1 MRRLLRTVSNSIMER
16 MSRYLVVLALLL
28 SPTIARAQPATSCAP
43 LFANGQAPALL
54 NARLAERTQSLCYS
68 AYAVMDSGVTRGA
81 LWSAE
86 HPTAEGLAGAR
97 QTRRVNL
104 FHPDDSLPPA
114 DRSELADYVRSGYDR
129 GHMTPSGD
137 MPDPVAQQQ
146 SFSLANIV
154 PQTAQLNRGV
164 WERIE
169 STVRTAVKRAGEAY
183 VVTGPAFQG
192 ANLQQIGGRVLVP
205 TSTWKAI
212 YIPATGDV
220 GAWSCTN
227 TATPVCTVLSVAAL
241 AAQTGV
247 DPFPGLSQS
256 IKATLGRLPVPRSA
270 RNR

>member
-1 MRRLLRTVSNSIMER
+1 VGLGDAYDWQGQPRIRSVDSLQGVLQSSGRGEDAAAPYLRPSEQ
-16 MSRYLVVLALLL
+16 L
-28 SPTIARAQPATSCAP
+28 SKAKRDRPFHG
-43 LFANGQAPALL
+43 L
-54 NARLAERTQSLCYS
+54 
-68 AYAVMDSGVTRGA
+68 TRGA

-86 HPTAEGLAGAR
+86 HPTAAGLAAAR

-104 FHPDDSLPPA
+104 FHPEFALPAA
-114 DRSELADYVRSGYDR
+114 DRAELADYARSGFDR

-154 PQTAQLNRGV
+154 PQAAKLNRGV

-169 STVRTAVKRAGEAY
+169 SAVRTLVNRRGEAY

-192 ANLQQIGGRVLVP
+192 ANFQQIGGRVLVP
-205 TSTWKAI
+205 SSTLKEI
-212 YIPATGDV
+212 YVPATGDV

-227 TATPVCTVLSVAAL
+227 TATPACTVLSVADL

-256 IKATLGRLPVPRSA
+256 VKETLGRLPVPRSA

>member
-1 MRRLLRTVSNSIMER
+1 MFRILA
-16 MSRYLVVLALLL
+16 VLALLL
-28 SPTIARAQPATSCAP
+28 SPAIASAEPAASCAP
-43 LFANGQAPALL
+43 LFAGGQAPALL
-54 NARLAERTQSLCYS
+54 NTRLAERTQSLCYR
-68 AYAVMDSGVTRGA
+68 AYAVLDSGITRGA

-86 HPTAEGLAGAR
+86 HPTADVLDATR

-104 FHPDDSLPPA
+104 FHPEYALPSE
-114 DRSELADYVRSGYDR
+114 DRAEVADYVRSGFDR

-169 STVRTAVKRAGEAY
+169 SAVRTLVKRRGEAY

-205 TSTWKAI
+205 SSTWKAI
-212 YIPATGDV
+212 YVPATGDT

-227 TATPVCTVLSVAAL
+227 TATPACTVLSVADL

-256 IKATLGRLPVPRSA
+256 VKATLGRLPVPRSA

>member
-1 MRRLLRTVSNSIMER
+1 MFRHLA
-16 MSRYLVVLALLL
+16 VLALLL
-28 SPTIARAQPATSCAP
+28 SPAIARAQPVASCTP
-43 LFANGQAPALL
+43 LFASGQPPALL
-54 NARLAERTQSLCYS
+54 NARLAERTTPICYR
-68 AYAVMDSGVTRGA
+68 AYAVLDSGVTRGA

-86 HPTAEGLAGAR
+86 HPTADVLEAAR

-104 FHPDDSLPPA
+104 FHPEYALTSDDRA
-114 DRSELADYVRSGYDR
+114 ELADYARSGFDR

-169 STVRTAVKRAGEAY
+169 SIVRTVVKRTGEAY

-212 YIPATGDV
+212 YVPATGDA

-227 TATPVCTVLSVAAL
+227 TTVPACTVLSVADL
-241 AAQTGV
+241 AAQTGL

-256 IKATLGRLPVPRSA
+256 VKATLGRLPVPRPP
-270 RNR
+270 RKR

>member
-1 MRRLLRTVSNSIMER
+1 MLRQVA
-16 MSRYLVVLALLL
+16 LLALLI
-28 SPTIARAQPATSCAP
+28 SPAAARAEPMGSCAP
-43 LFANGQAPALL
+43 LFVNGHAPVLL
-54 NARLAERTQSLCYS
+54 NARLAERTHALCDR
-68 AYAVMDSGVTRGA
+68 AYAVRDSGITRGA

-86 HPTAEGLAGAR
+86 HPTAEGLATAG
-97 QTRRVNL
+97 QIRRVNL
-104 FHPDDSLPPA
+104 FHPEYSLPLG
-114 DRSELADYVRSGYDR
+114 DRAELADYARSGFDR

-154 PQTAQLNRGV
+154 PQTAELNRGV

-169 STVRTAVKRAGEAY
+169 SAVRTVVKRTGEAY

-192 ANLQQIGGRVLVP
+192 ANLQQIGERVLVP

-212 YIPATGDV
+212 FVPATGDA

-227 TATPVCTVLSVAAL
+227 TATPAYTVLSVAAL
-241 AAQTGV
+241 ASQTGV

-256 IKATLGRLPVPRSA
+256 VKATLGRLPVPRSA

>member
-1 MRRLLRTVSNSIMER
+1 MFRH
-16 MSRYLVVLALLL
+16 LAILTLLL
-28 SPTIARAQPATSCAP
+28 SPAVACAQPAASCAR
-43 LFANGQAPALL
+43 LFTNGQAPVLL
-54 NARLAERTQSLCYS
+54 NARLAERTSSLCYS
-68 AYAVMDSGVTRGA
+68 AYAVLDSGVTRGA

-86 HPTAEGLAGAR
+86 HPTAAGLAAAHE
-97 QTRRVNL
+97 TRRVNL
-104 FHPDDSLPPA
+104 FHPEYTLPSP
-114 DRSELADYVRSGYDR
+114 DRAELVDYTRSGFDR

-137 MPDPVAQQQ
+137 MPGSAAQEQ

-164 WERIE
+164 WVRIE
-169 STVRTAVKRAGEAY
+169 SAVRTLVKRRGEAY

-205 TSTWKAI
+205 SSTWKAI
-212 YIPATGDV
+212 YVPATGDA

-227 TATPVCTVLSVAAL
+227 TVTPECTVLSVADL

-256 IKATLGRLPVPRSA
+256 VKTTLGRLPVPRSA

>member
-1 MRRLLRTVSNSIMER
+1 MLRPIA
-16 MSRYLVVLALLL
+16 VLALLL
-28 SPTIARAQPATSCAP
+28 SPAAVRAEPLASCTP
-43 LFANGQAPALL
+43 LFAGGQAPALL
-54 NARLAERTQSLCYS
+54 NTRLAERTQSLCYR
-68 AYAVMDSGVTRGA
+68 AYAVLDSGITRGA

-86 HPTAEGLAGAR
+86 HPTAAGLAAAR

-104 FHPDDSLPPA
+104 FHPDDGLPPA
-114 DRSELADYVRSGYDR
+114 DRAELADYARSGFDR

-137 MPDPVAQQQ
+137 MPDPMAQQQ

-169 STVRTAVKRAGEAY
+169 SAVRTLVKRQGEAY

-205 TSTWKAI
+205 SSTWKAI
-212 YIPATGDV
+212 YVPATGDA

-227 TATPVCTVLSVAAL
+227 TAVPACTVLSVAAL
-241 AAQTGV
+241 AAKTGV

-256 IKATLGRLPVPRSA
+256 VKATLGRLPVPRSP

>member
-1 MRRLLRTVSNSIMER
+1 MFRHLA
-16 MSRYLVVLALLL
+16 VLALLL
-28 SPTIARAQPATSCAP
+28 SPVIARAEPLVSCTP
-43 LFANGQAPALL
+43 LFAGGQAPALL
-54 NARLAERTQSLCYS
+54 NARLAERATPLCFR
-68 AYAVMDSGVTRGA
+68 AYAVLASGITRGA

-86 HPTAEGLAGAR
+86 HPMAEELAAAH
-97 QTRRVNL
+97 QIHRVNM
-104 FHPDDSLPPA
+104 FHSDDTLPPE
-114 DRSELADYVRSGYDR
+114 DRAELADYARSGFDR

-146 SFSLANIV
+146 SFSLANMV

-164 WERIE
+164 WVRIE
-169 STVRTAVKRAGEAY
+169 NAMRTMVKRQGEAY

-205 TSTWKAI
+205 SSTWKAM
-212 YIPATGDV
+212 YVPATGDA

-227 TATPVCTVLSVAAL
+227 TITPECTVLSVADL

-256 IKATLGRLPVPRSA
+256 VKATLGRLPVPRSP

>member
-1 MRRLLRTVSNSIMER
+1 MER
-16 MSRYLVVLALLL
+16 MFRYLAVLAVLT
-28 SPTIARAQPATSCAP
+28 SPAIARAEPTASCTP

-54 NARLAERTQSLCYS
+54 NARLSERTHALCYR
-68 AYAVMDSGVTRGA
+68 AYAALDSGITRGA

-86 HPTAEGLAGAR
+86 HPTAASLAAAR

-104 FHPDDSLPPA
+104 FQPEFALPSA
-114 DRSELADYVRSGYDR
+114 DRAELADYARSGFDR

-169 STVRTAVKRAGEAY
+169 SAVRTMVKRQGEAY

-205 TSTWKAI
+205 SSTWKAI
-212 YIPATGDV
+212 YVPATGDT

-227 TATPVCTVLSVAAL
+227 TVMPECVVLSVTDL

-256 IKATLGRLPVPRSA
+256 VKATLGRLPVPRSS

>member
-1 MRRLLRTVSNSIMER
+1 MQR
-16 MSRYLVVLALLL
+16 MFRHLALLTFL
-28 SPTIARAQPATSCAP
+28 LAPAAARAQPAASCP
-43 LFANGQAPALL
+43 QLFANGQAPALL
-54 NARLAERTQSLCYS
+54 NARLADRTQSLCYS
-68 AYAVMDSGVTRGA
+68 AYAVLDSGITRGA

-86 HPTAEGLAGAR
+86 HPTAARLAAAS

-104 FHPDDSLPPA
+104 FHPEYALPSP
-114 DRSELADYVRSGYDR
+114 DRAELADYARSGFDR

-137 MPDPVAQQQ
+137 MPGPAAQEE

-154 PQTAQLNRGV
+154 PQTAQLNRGAWV
-164 WERIE
+164 RIE
-169 STVRTAVKRAGEAY
+169 SAVRSLVKRRGEAY
-183 VVTGPAFQG
+183 IVTGPAFQG

-205 TSTWKAI
+205 SSTWKAI
-212 YIPATGDV
+212 YVPATGET

-227 TATPVCTVLSVAAL
+227 TVAPECSVLSVADL

-256 IKATLGRLPVPRSA
+256 IKATLGRLPVPRSP

>member
-1 MRRLLRTVSNSIMER
+1 M
-16 MSRYLVVLALLL
+16 
-28 SPTIARAQPATSCAP
+28 
-43 LFANGQAPALL
+43 
-54 NARLAERTQSLCYS
+54 
-68 AYAVMDSGVTRGA
+68 
-81 LWSAE
+81 WSAE
-86 HPTAEGLAGAR
+86 HPTAEGLAAAG

-104 FHPDDSLPPA
+104 FHPDYTLSA
-114 DRSELADYVRSGYDR
+114 EDRAELADYVRSGFDR

-164 WERIE
+164 WQRIE
-169 STVRTAVKRAGEAY
+169 SAVRTLVKRGGEAY

-192 ANLQQIGGRVLVP
+192 ADLQQIGGHVLVP

-227 TATPVCTVLSVAAL
+227 TAAPACAVLSVADL

-247 DPFPGLSQS
+247 DPFPGLPQS
-256 IKATLGRLPVPRSA
+256 VKATLGRLPVPRSA

>member
-1 MRRLLRTVSNSIMER
+1 MER
-16 MSRYLVVLALLL
+16 MFRHLTVLALLL
-28 SPTIARAQPATSCAP
+28 SSAIVRAEPAASCAP

-54 NARLAERTQSLCYS
+54 NVRLAERTQALCYH
-68 AYAVMDSGVTRGA
+68 AYAVLDSGITRGA

-86 HPTAEGLAGAR
+86 HPTADVLDAAR
-97 QTRRVNL
+97 QTRRINL
-104 FHPDDSLPPA
+104 FHPENDLPPA
-114 DRSELADYVRSGYDR
+114 DRAELADYARSGFDR

-154 PQTAQLNRGV
+154 PQTAKLNRGV

-169 STVRTAVKRAGEAY
+169 SAVRTLVKRQGEAY

-212 YIPATGDV
+212 YIPATGDA
-220 GAWSCTN
+220 GAWLCTN
-227 TATPVCTVLSVAAL
+227 TAMPECTVLSVAAL
-241 AAQTGV
+241 AAQTEV

-256 IKATLGRLPVPRSA
+256 VKTTVGRLPVPRSP